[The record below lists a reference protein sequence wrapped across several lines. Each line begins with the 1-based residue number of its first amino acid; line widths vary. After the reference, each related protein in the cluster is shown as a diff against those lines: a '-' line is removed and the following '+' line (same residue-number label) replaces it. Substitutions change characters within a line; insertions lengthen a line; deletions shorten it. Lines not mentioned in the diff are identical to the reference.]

1 MRHFGSSWLWRDFW
15 RINFIFWTIYEYI
28 FQAVFRS
35 FSIRSLSINLIEKSF
50 LEDALLDRLRLLRF
64 FLQILLI
71 IFENSMKKSI
81 TRTNIDNKVTKSW
94 YHRNILTKV
103 SYKNT
108 FKNENKPERATFF
121 EKTQKMHFD
130 EVFDYEWN
138 DGILD
143 SLTPFGDK
151 LWVF

>member
-1 MRHFGSSWLWRDFW
+1 
-15 RINFIFWTIYEYI
+15 
-28 FQAVFRS
+28 
-35 FSIRSLSINLIEKSF
+35 
-50 LEDALLDRLRLLRF
+50 
-64 FLQILLI
+64 
-71 IFENSMKKSI
+71 MKKSI

-151 LWVF
+151 L